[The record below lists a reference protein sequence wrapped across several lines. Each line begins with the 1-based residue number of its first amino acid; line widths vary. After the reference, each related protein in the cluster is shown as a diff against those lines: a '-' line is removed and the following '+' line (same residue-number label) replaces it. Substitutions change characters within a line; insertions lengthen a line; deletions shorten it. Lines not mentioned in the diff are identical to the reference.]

1 MTTASYNA
9 AFSTRCGALSVALI
23 DLDIT
28 IERGRIPRSIDRFL
42 HEANLRTDDYLNHS
56 RVRPGSFVP
65 SDFVAAYYALKAVIH
80 QNLAPGRLFCEW
92 GSGFGV
98 VASLASQLGFDACGI
113 EIEETLVDA
122 ARDLAD
128 AHYLDVEFALG
139 SYIPDGASE
148 HSGGDHDREGFV
160 WDVDS
165 NDAYDELQ
173 ISPDEFDVVFC
184 YPWPSEEEATGRL
197 FDYCAA
203 EGALLLTYTQ
213 LDDIRIRRKEGDP
226 EDLY

>member
-1 MTTASYNA
+1 
-9 AFSTRCGALSVALI
+9 VALI

-28 IERGRIPRSIDRFL
+28 IERGRIPESVDTFL
-42 HEANLRTDDYLNHS
+42 HEANIRTEDYLNHS
-56 RVRPGSFVP
+56 RVRPGGFVP
-65 SDFVAAYYALKAVIH
+65 SDFVAAYYALQAVV
-80 QNLAPGRLFCEW
+80 QKNLAPGRLFCEW

-98 VASLASQLGFDACGI
+98 VASLASQVGFDACGI
-113 EIEETLVDA
+113 EIEESLVDA

-128 AHYLDVEFALG
+128 AHYLPVEFALG
-139 SYIPDGASE
+139 SYIPEGADE
-148 HSGGDHDREGFV
+148 ASGGDFDREGFV
-160 WDVDS
+160 QDDGA

-173 ISPDEFDVVFC
+173 IGPDEFDVVFC

-213 LDDIRIRRKEGDP
+213 LDDVRIRRKEGDP

>member
-1 MTTASYNA
+1 M
-9 AFSTRCGALSVALI
+9 ALI

-28 IERGRIPRSIDRFL
+28 IERGQIPESVNRFL
-42 HEANLRTDDYLNHS
+42 HEANIRTEDYLNHS

-98 VASLASQLGFDACGI
+98 VASLAAQLGFDSCGI

-139 SYIPDGASE
+139 SYIPEGADE
-148 HSGGDHDREGFV
+148 ASGGDHDREGFV
-160 WDVDS
+160 WDVGG

-173 ISPDEFDVVFC
+173 IGPDEFDVVFC

-203 EGALLLTYTQ
+203 EGAILLTYTQ
-213 LDDIRIRRKEGDP
+213 LDDIRIRRKEGSA
-226 EDLY
+226 EDYC

>member
-1 MTTASYNA
+1 M
-9 AFSTRCGALSVALI
+9 ALI

-28 IERGRIPRSIDRFL
+28 IKRGRIPKSIDRFL
-42 HEANLRTDDYLNHS
+42 HEANLRTEDYLNHS
-56 RVRPGSFVP
+56 RVRPGGFVP
-65 SDFVAAYYALKAVIH
+65 SDFVAAYYALNAVI
-80 QNLAPGRLFCEW
+80 QRNLAPGRLFCEW

-113 EIEETLVDA
+113 EIEESLVDA

-128 AHYLDVEFALG
+128 AHYLPVEFALG
-139 SYIPDGASE
+139 SYIPEGADE
-148 HSGGDHDREGFV
+148 ASGGDFDRDGFV
-160 WDVDS
+160 QDDEA

-173 ISPDEFDVVFC
+173 IGPDEFDVVFC

-213 LDDIRIRRKEGDP
+213 LDDVRIRRKEGAP

>member
-1 MTTASYNA
+1 MSPFNA
-9 AFSTRCGALSVALI
+9 VVEHFSVALI

-28 IERGRIPRSIDRFL
+28 IERGRIPDSIEKFL
-42 HEANLRTDDYLNHS
+42 HEANLRTEDYLNHS

-65 SDFVAAYYALKAVIH
+65 SDFVVAYYALKTVIH

-128 AHYLDVEFALG
+128 AHYLDVEFAEG
-139 SYIPDGASE
+139 SYIPEGADE
-148 HSGGDHDREGFV
+148 ASGGDQDREGFV
-160 WDVDS
+160 WDVEG

-173 ISPDEFDVVFC
+173 IGPDEFDVVFC

-197 FDYCAA
+197 FDYCAS

-213 LDDIRIRRKEGDP
+213 LDDIRIRRKAGDP
-226 EDLY
+226 EDR

>member
-1 MTTASYNA
+1 M
-9 AFSTRCGALSVALI
+9 ALI

-28 IERGRIPRSIDRFL
+28 IERGRIPESIDKFL
-42 HEANLRTDDYLNHS
+42 HEANLRTNDYLNHS

-65 SDFVAAYYALKAVIH
+65 SDFVAAYYALNAVIQ

-148 HSGGDHDREGFV
+148 DSGGDHDREGFV

-165 NDAYDELQ
+165 DDAYDELQ
-173 ISPDEFDVVFC
+173 IGPDEFDVIFC

-203 EGALLLTYTQ
+203 DGALLLTYTQ
-213 LDDIRIRRKEGDP
+213 LDDIRIRRKEGAP
-226 EDLY
+226 EELY